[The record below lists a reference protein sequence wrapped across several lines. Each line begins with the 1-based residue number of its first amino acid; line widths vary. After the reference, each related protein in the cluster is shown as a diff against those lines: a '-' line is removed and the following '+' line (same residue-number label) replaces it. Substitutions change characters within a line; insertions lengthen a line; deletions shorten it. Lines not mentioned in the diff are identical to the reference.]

1 MLMHRD
7 RLWNGGFAS
16 SRAVAIAFVAGPV
29 AVTLAVWLSAIVLGS
44 QVDYDGPAVVRFL
57 SVEALRTT
65 VTLSFFAALPLYLFL
80 AKCGK
85 AGLIPFLIV
94 GAAPGL
100 YLGLVVGTGPAASAS
115 PLVAA
120 PIAAGGLLYAAVVWF
135 VMRLVDGNL
144 RLPSR

>member
-1 MLMHRD
+1 MLHRD
-7 RLWNGGFAS
+7 RLWNGGFSS
-16 SRAVAIAFVAGPV
+16 SRAVALAFAAGPL
-29 AVTLAVWLSAIVLGS
+29 AVTLAVWLSAIALGS
-44 QVDYDGPAVVRFL
+44 QSDYDGPAVVRFL

-65 VTLSFFAALPLYLFL
+65 VTLSFFGALPLYLFL

-85 AGLIPFLIV
+85 AGLLPFLIA

-115 PLVAA
+115 PLVTA
-120 PIAAGGLLYAAVVWF
+120 PLVAGGLLYAAVVWF

-144 RLPSR
+144 KLPPR